1 MLIMSLRERLAVL
14 IVAVCL
20 LGVLVVGV
28 SEGATVGL
36 GLLGLVDLGLIT
48 LLSVLWLAVELTEDE
63 GRFRPGRLLFF
74 LVILAVSCY
83 ASYLTRLKGTDA
95 DVTHW
100 FPLTNFSV
108 LTVIGPGFVA
118 VLVVGFLVE
127 QGWRHLKPRVVALRH
142 RMSWGTSEEAG
153 KG

>member
-1 MLIMSLRERLAVL
+1 MSLRERLAVL
-14 IVAVCL
+14 VVAVCL

-28 SEGATVGL
+28 SEGVTVGL
-36 GLLGLVDLGLIT
+36 NLLGLIDLGVI
-48 LLSVLWLAVELTEDE
+48 LLSVLWSAVALAEDE
-63 GRFRPGRLLFF
+63 GKVRPGLLLFF
-74 LVILAVSCY
+74 LAIFATSYSGSC
-83 ASYLTRLKGTDA
+83 LTRLKGTDA

-108 LTVIGPGFVA
+108 LTVIGPVFA
-118 VLVVGFLVE
+118 VLPVVGILVE

-142 RMSWGTSEEAG
+142 RMSGGTSAEAG